1 MMKNENG
8 FLLLEII
15 VALVILSLGFLTVV
29 QLYSG
34 GLLLGSR
41 SDQYLKGIAL
51 ANHKFSE
58 LEIENFDTDT
68 FEATFANE
76 PGYRWQLD
84 IQPYN
89 ANLDIAESNIQI
101 SQVTLNVFWTD
112 SGHEKNIQLTSLKML
127 GTTHPAEDA
136 VLSGLAAGRPTISSD
151 TTDDFLDSPTSSLS
165 SRLSASRSLRFKN
178 KSRGIQP

>member
-58 LEIENFDTDT
+58 LEIENFDTET
-68 FEATFANE
+68 FEAIFANE

-89 ANLDIAESNIQI
+89 ANLHIAESNIQI

-112 SGHEKNIQLTSLKML
+112 SGQEKNIQLTSLKIL
-127 GTTHPAEDA
+127 GTTHPAEDT
-136 VLSGLAAGRPTISSD
+136 VLSGPAGRSTRSSGS
-151 TTDDFLDSPTSSLS
+151 TSAFQDSLITSSP
-165 SRLSASRSLRFKN
+165 SRLSASRALRFQN
-178 KSRGIQP
+178 KLPGIQP